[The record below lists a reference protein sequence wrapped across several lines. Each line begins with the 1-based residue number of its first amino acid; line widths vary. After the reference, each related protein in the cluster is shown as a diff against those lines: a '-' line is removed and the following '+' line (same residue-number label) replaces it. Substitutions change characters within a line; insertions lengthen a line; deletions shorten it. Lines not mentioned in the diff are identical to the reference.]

1 MSVKQYIYNTL
12 IQSGMTREAALGM
25 MGNMMCESGLE
36 AGRLQG
42 DFSSFRTTSKSYVQR
57 VTRGDISQ
65 YNFAHDQL
73 GFGLCQ
79 WTFYTRKYD
88 LYDFWKAS
96 GKNLD
101 DAEMQTQFVLKEM
114 KRDYDREIYVKDEK
128 KWINLWQLLLTSD
141 DLLDCTKY
149 ICKIFEGPSVNNIN
163 DRFTAAVALKA
174 ELSEVSVDPEPEPE
188 PAKENYWPPRMI
200 CKGMTGD
207 DVVVLQALLSAH
219 GYEMQGF
226 DGVFDYVTKDQLIKF
241 QQNNVDVYGN
251 KLDADG
257 IAGPKTWGSLLNA
270 KF

>member
-1 MSVKQYIYNTL
+1 MSIKQDIYKTL
-12 IQSGMTREAALGM
+12 RQSGMTDAGAFGM
-25 MGNMMCESGLE
+25 MGNMKCESGLE

-128 KWINLWQLLLTSD
+128 KWINLWQLLLKSND
-141 DLLDCTKY
+141 IFECTKY
-149 ICKIFEGPSVNNIN
+149 ICKIFERPTVNNVD
-163 DRFTAAVALKA
+163 DRYRAALTLKE
-174 ELSEVSVDPEPEPE
+174 ELTKEPEPEPE
-188 PAKENYWPPRMI
+188 PAEPAKESYWPPRMI
-200 CKGMTGD
+200 CKGMAGD
-207 DVVVLQALLSAH
+207 DVAVLQAILKAR
-219 GYEMQGF
+219 GYTCDITGKF
-226 DGVFDYVTKDQLIKF
+226 DVKTHNMTIAFQSQNGLDQ
-241 QQNNVDVYGN
+241 
-251 KLDADG
+251 DG
-257 IAGPKTWGSLLNA
+257 IAGPLTWSAVLERR
-270 KF
+270 